1 MGAARAT
8 WRLLG
13 EVAVEIDGRAVGFK
27 GQRHRAVV
35 AYLLLDVA
43 RVVTVD
49 RLIDAIWGER
59 PPKTARNTL
68 QRYIAD
74 IRQTLG
80 PVSPQLVTVA
90 GGYRLDAGPDDI
102 DLARFE
108 QAIEQANALP
118 STFEGPRSSASLLVQ
133 VTEARDAWR
142 SVVDF
147 SMGRPLSGIGDT
159 NYGDG
164 VRSRIEEHRNQAI
177 EHLVAHEL
185 ELGRHGS
192 VMNLIE
198 DFAERHPTRDRAWEL
213 MMLTRYRSGRQADA
227 LDAYQTLRRRLLADL
242 GVDPAPSVQALHR
255 SILDH
260 SVPPA
265 AHVATSPAAA
275 TATSSSDHPGV
286 GSPARLPLPAHL
298 VVGDGLSLVGRRSE
312 ISGIDTALSSD
323 NDRASVFFV
332 GGEPGMG
339 KSRCA
344 AEVAERAHARGV
356 NVVYGRCTAGL
367 NIDYQPWRAALSQIL
382 SGAPSELVLRH
393 RRRFGDVLA
402 TFSGTEPPNESPSTV
417 SVDSATD
424 SEAGVLVASVD
435 VDSVFRATV
444 TLLGD
449 VASTSSLLVVLD
461 DLQWC
466 DRATLRLLR
475 YVVENSVAPVVVLG
489 LYRND
494 EVDSNHPLTQHIA
507 AAPSDTRMTTV
518 ELVGLDEAGTRDLI
532 AAAGGLDAALL
543 DDSIVTSLH
552 AMTRGNPYF
561 VIEAVRALHDAAGG
575 GSLTRATDLVVPAS
589 VRRLLVQRV
598 ERLGD
603 DVARTLRLASAFGR
617 EFDLEVLADALRLDE
632 FDVLDHIEVAIAAR
646 LIDDAP
652 EGRDRFAF
660 AHDLVHQSLA
670 ADQSESRRCRAHS
683 AIGDAME
690 KVYASRLDA
699 HVEEIAMQLV
709 AAKNASDAARTF
721 AYCRR
726 AGVAAA
732 ARFAPD
738 DSIRWFERSLDI
750 IDRAP
755 IADLALKAE
764 VLVQLGKSK
773 RLAAVEGQ
781 REALIEAGR
790 LAIASGNHRALV
802 ESVTQNWRAV
812 NGAGWTLDQERI
824 DMARAALEAVGGDD
838 SIERAH
844 VLAALG
850 LAMWEVEHSAEA
862 RDVYEELVALAQRLG
877 DPLTSVIALDVTL
890 TARNY
895 RPARAQMRSFAA
907 ELRALCATVPLDP
920 VQFVSAAS
928 SLATTAL
935 QLADRELLEH
945 AIGAIDHEA
954 ERTGIP
960 AAVNA
965 SNRAKALRSWIE
977 GDVVGYEAAVTE
989 SFEYSSRF
997 EGSDVATLVFRGQMF
1012 FAIWA
1017 HGREADLLDV
1027 DALVPGRPATRPLY
1041 RVIQA
1046 LAHIAAGKPD
1056 GANAILSAELDAGF
1070 WPNDNHWTM
1079 QSTTMWADPAV
1090 QLGRRDVCEVVID
1103 NLAPSTGSIAG
1114 QFMSPFEPVDTAL
1127 GRMLVV
1133 VDRFA
1138 EAEEHFARAD
1148 AIVDEFDAAWMRAR
1162 VDLGRL
1168 ELALAR
1174 RGPGDDHIAQ
1184 AVSERL
1190 RSTSTARG
1198 YGSIIRRLDV
1208 LAALVA

>member
-1 MGAARAT
+1 MEVARAK

-13 EVAVEIDGRAVGFK
+13 EVGVEIDGKLAGFK
-27 GQRHRAVV
+27 GHRHRAVV
-35 AYLLLDVA
+35 AYLLLNA
-43 RVVTVD
+43 SKVVTVD
-49 RLIDAIWGER
+49 RLIDSIWGDR
-59 PPKTARNTL
+59 PPKTAKNTL

-80 PVSPQLVTVA
+80 PVADQLVTVA
-90 GGYRLDAGPDDI
+90 GGYRLDADPADI
-102 DLARFE
+102 DLACLE
-108 QAIEQANALP
+108 IAIGRANAL
-118 STFEGPRSSASLLVQ
+118 SSASHTGQPSVTPSMQ
-133 VTEARDAWR
+133 ITEARDAWR
-142 SVVDF
+142 SVVEL

-159 NYGDG
+159 QYGDA
-164 VRSRIEEHRNQAI
+164 VTLRIEEHRNQAI
-177 EHLVAHEL
+177 EHLVAHEID
-185 ELGRHGS
+185 LGRHGS
-192 VMNLIE
+192 VTNLIE

-213 MMLTRYRSGRQADA
+213 VMLARYRSGRQADA
-227 LDAYQTLRRRLLADL
+227 LAAYETFRRRLLADL

-265 AHVATSPAAA
+265 AHAA
-275 TATSSSDHPGV
+275 TLSAAPTVTSSSDDPGV
-286 GSPARLPLPAHL
+286 ESPALLPLPTHL
-298 VVGDGLSLVGRRSE
+298 VVGEGVSLAGRRSE
-312 ISGIDTALSSD
+312 ISGIDRSLNND
-323 NDRASVFFV
+323 NERGSVFFV
-332 GGEPGMG
+332 SGEPGMG

-367 NIDYQPWRAALSQIL
+367 NVDYQPWRAVLSQVF
-382 SGAPSELVLRH
+382 SGSPSELVQRH
-393 RRRFGDVLA
+393 RRRFGDLLA
-402 TFSGTEPPNESPSTV
+402 TFSGIETPD
-417 SVDSATD
+417 DSSSMDGSAHAD
-424 SEAGVLVASVD
+424 VPDAAVNVESVD
-435 VDSVFRATV
+435 VESIFRATS
-444 TLLGD
+444 TLLCD
-449 VASTSSLLVVLD
+449 VASMSPLLVVLD

-475 YVVENSVAPVVVLG
+475 YVVENSAAPIVVLG

-507 AAPSDTRMTTV
+507 AAPSDTQMTNV
-518 ELVGLDEAGTRDLI
+518 ELTGLDEASIR
-532 AAAGGLDAALL
+532 GLVSHASGVDPERL
-543 DDSIVTSLH
+543 DDAVVKSLH

-561 VIEAVRALHDAAGG
+561 VIEAVRAVQDAQGSE
-575 GSLTRATDLVVPAS
+575 SLTRPTDLVAPAN

-603 DVARTLRLASAFGR
+603 DVAATLRFASAFGR
-617 EFDLEVLADALRLDE
+617 EFDLDVLAEALGRDE
-632 FDVLDHIEVAIAAR
+632 FDVLDHIEAALAAR
-646 LIDDAP
+646 LVDDAP
-652 EGRDRFAF
+652 DGRDRFAF

-670 ADQSESRRCRAHS
+670 ADQSESRRCRAHG

-690 KVYASRLDA
+690 KIHASRIDA
-699 HVEEIAMQLV
+699 HVEEIAMQLI
-709 AAKNASDAARTF
+709 AAKNASDAERTF

-738 DSIRWFERSLDI
+738 DSIRWFERALDI
-750 IDRAP
+750 IDQSP
-755 IADLALKAE
+755 IADLALKAD

-773 RLAAVEGQ
+773 RLAAVGGQ

-790 LAIASGNHRALV
+790 LAIASGNRSALV

-824 DMARAALEAVGGDD
+824 DMARAALDAVGAED
-838 SIERAH
+838 SVERAH

-850 LAMWEVEHSAEA
+850 LAMWEVEHSAEV
-862 RDVYEELVALAQRLG
+862 RGVYEELVALAQRLG
-877 DPLTSVIALDVTL
+877 DPLTSVIALDVAL

-895 RPARAQMRSFAA
+895 RPARSQMRGFAA
-907 ELRALCATVPLDP
+907 ELRALYPTVPLDP
-920 VQFVSAAS
+920 IQFVSAVS
-928 SLATTAL
+928 SLATTGL

-945 AIGAIDHEA
+945 AIDAIDREA
-954 ERTGIP
+954 ERTGLP
-960 AAVNA
+960 AAVSA
-965 SNRAKALRSWIE
+965 SNRARALRLWIA
-977 GDVVGYEAAVTE
+977 GDVVGYETAVTE
-989 SFEYSSRF
+989 AFEYSSQF

-1017 HGREADLLDV
+1017 QGREADLLDV
-1027 DALVPGRPATRPLY
+1027 DVLVPGRPATRPLY

-1056 GANAILSAELDAGF
+1056 GANAILSAELEAGF

-1090 QLGRRDVCEVVID
+1090 QLGRRDICEVVVD

-1133 VDRFA
+1133 IDRFD

-1174 RGPGDDHIAQ
+1174 RRPGDSEMAQ
-1184 AVSERL
+1184 VLSDRL
-1190 RSTSTARG
+1190 RATSTARN
-1198 YGSIIRRLDV
+1198 YGSITRRLDA
-1208 LAALVA
+1208 LATLVA